1 MTLLILCNLIF
12 LLVPLV
18 AYLARTHRAVF
29 YVFFGISLVAIS
41 WIVFFRILP
50 DTFDHFGLRG
60 ILMAVL
66 GFALVGLGETRFRR
80 IPLHPGTLTRLVLIT
95 FILVH
100 TVLDGAAI
108 FGSVHLGEE
117 TGGHHHQALGYGILV
132 HRLFLGAL
140 LWQVLL
146 PGYGRLLTSGIF
158 ILMVVGTLLEEA
170 HLGGTASPI
179 ELPDTVVQ
187 GSPFVLTVRTTQVSI
202 TSSSVMKFSLCAMSW
217 TTRFAI
223 SVRRALSRSVR
234 CSRRRST
241 SSTVVVSNG
250 HSRATE

>member
-158 ILMVVGTLLEEA
+158 ILMVVGTLLGYGLGYKLFHIPDMLLLLEA
-170 HLGGTASPI
+170 FIGGSLLHINVEVLRGGFRTGSGAERRQLVSP
-179 ELPDTVVQ
+179 EA
-187 GSPFVLTVRTTQVSI
+187 GE
-202 TSSSVMKFSLCAMSW
+202 
-217 TTRFAI
+217 
-223 SVRRALSRSVR
+223 
-234 CSRRRST
+234 
-241 SSTVVVSNG
+241 G
-250 HSRATE
+250 